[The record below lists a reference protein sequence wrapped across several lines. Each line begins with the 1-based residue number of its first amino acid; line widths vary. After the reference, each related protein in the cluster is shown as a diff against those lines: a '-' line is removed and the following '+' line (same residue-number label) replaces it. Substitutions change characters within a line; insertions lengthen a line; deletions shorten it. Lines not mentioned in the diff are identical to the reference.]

1 MAKMV
6 KLTDEVGAALE
17 KWAEKDDTSLTGEI
31 KMLLDMREGKGV
43 NDSISARLDK
53 MAIYLEKKF
62 VDLEAALDG
71 AVLSNSSSSSSS
83 SSSSAS
89 YKSSNSY
96 YGTPVDW
103 ETLRDMWLEFLP
115 YEAEEWLPGREEA
128 FRNSDNMDMGVYYIK
143 NGLIVSDDTW
153 GHADWMKV
161 SPRVE
166 EYLSSHGVEV

>member
-1 MAKMV
+1 MAKIV
-6 KLTDEVGAALE
+6 KLTDEVWAALE
-17 KWAEKDDTSLTGEI
+17 KWAEKDDTSLAGEI
-31 KMLLDMREGKGV
+31 KMLLDIREGKGV

-53 MAIYLEKKF
+53 MATYLEKKF

-71 AVLSNSSSSSSS
+71 AVLSNSSY
-83 SSSSAS
+83 SSAS
-89 YKSSNSY
+89 SKSSNSS

-103 ETLRDMWLEFLP
+103 ETLRDLWLDFLP

-128 FRNSDNMDMGVYYIK
+128 FRNSDNMDMGAYYIK

-153 GHADWMKV
+153 GRADWMKV
-161 SPRVE
+161 SPRVK

>member
-17 KWAEKDDTSLTGEI
+17 KWAEKDDTSLAGEI

-43 NDSISARLDK
+43 THSISARLDK
-53 MAIYLEKKF
+53 MGAYLEKKF

-71 AVLSNSSSSSSS
+71 AVLSNSSYSRSA
-83 SSSSAS
+83 SSAS
-89 YKSSNSY
+89 S

-103 ETLRDMWLEFLP
+103 ETLRDMWLDFLP

-161 SPRVE
+161 SPRVK
-166 EYLSSHGVEV
+166 EYLSSHGVVL

>member
-6 KLTDEVGAALE
+6 KLTDEVGSLLE
-17 KWAEKDDTSLTGEI
+17 KWAEEDSTSLAGEI

-43 NDSISARLDK
+43 ADEISKRLDK
-53 MAIYLEKKF
+53 MAVYLEKKF

-71 AVLSNSSSSSSS
+71 AVLSNSSYSR
-83 SSSSAS
+83 SA
-89 YKSSNSY
+89 SSNSSNSS

-103 ETLRDMWLEFLP
+103 ETLRDMWLDFLP

-161 SPRVE
+161 SPRVKD
-166 EYLSSHGVEV
+166 YLLSHGVQDV

>member
-1 MAKMV
+1 MGMV
-6 KLTDEVGAALE
+6 RISEE
-17 KWAEKDDTSLTGEI
+17 AEKRI
-31 KMLLDMREGKGV
+31 KEVAAREGKTFTATV
-43 NDSISARLDK
+43 DSLLASMDIAARLDK
-53 MAIYLEKKF
+53 MGKWMEKKF

-71 AVLSNSSSSSSS
+71 AVLSSSSS

-103 ETLRDMWLEFLP
+103 ETLRDMWLDFLP

-166 EYLSSHGVEV
+166 EYLSSHGVEI

>member
-1 MAKMV
+1 MGMV
-6 KLTDEVGAALE
+6 RISEE
-17 KWAEKDDTSLTGEI
+17 AEKRIKEVAARGGKTFTATVDSLLASMDI
-31 KMLLDMREGKGV
+31 A
-43 NDSISARLDK
+43 ARLDK
-53 MAIYLEKKF
+53 MGKWMEKKF

-71 AVLSNSSSSSSS
+71 AVLSNSNSSSSSN
-83 SSSSAS
+83 SSSAS
-89 YKSSNSY
+89 SKTSNSY

-103 ETLRDMWLEFLP
+103 ETLRDMWLDFLP

-166 EYLSSHGVEV
+166 EYLSSHGVEI

>member
-6 KLTDEVGAALE
+6 KLTDDVGSLLE
-17 KWAEKDDTSLTGEI
+17 KWAEEDSTSLAGEI

-43 NDSISARLDK
+43 ADEISKRLDK
-53 MAIYLEKKF
+53 MAVYLEKKF

-71 AVLSNSSSSSSS
+71 AVLSNSSYSSKSR
-83 SSSSAS
+83 SAS
-89 YKSSNSY
+89 SSNSS

-103 ETLRDMWLEFLP
+103 ETLRDMWLDFLP

-161 SPRVE
+161 SPRVKD
-166 EYLSSHGVEV
+166 YLLSHGVEI

>member
-1 MAKMV
+1 MGLIRV
-6 KLTDEVGAALE
+6 SDD
-17 KWAEKDDTSLTGEI
+17 AEKKIKEAAEAAGSTITTTVD
-31 KMLLDMREGKGV
+31 KMLQS
-43 NDSISARLDK
+43 NDIAARLDK
-53 MAIYLEKKF
+53 MGKWMEKKF

-71 AVLSNSSSSSSS
+71 AVLSNSSSN
-83 SSSSAS
+83 SSSAS

-96 YGTPVDW
+96 HGTPVDW
-103 ETLRDMWLEFLP
+103 ETLRDMWLDFLP

-166 EYLSSHGVEV
+166 EYLSSHGVEI